1 MAITDKEQG
10 VWQTDQVY
18 NKIMEGDIW
27 DYSSSGVAQRL
38 YMWGNNESGATGQN
52 NNQDYSS
59 PVQVPGDTWVD
70 ITANSAVTTH
80 AVKLDGT
87 AWGWG
92 YNFYGNIGINDKTNY
107 SSPKQ
112 IPGTTWRAINQCG
125 SHSALATKTDGTLWA
140 WGWNKNGQLG
150 QNSAGSPG
158 PNDNGRLNS
167 QSSPAQIPGTT
178 WDKINS
184 AGSLYG
190 DVANVGACTKTD
202 GSLWLWGNNE
212 NSQLGQGNTT
222 DYSSPVQVYNRG
234 SWQKVVVGEECVMAQ
249 KTDGTLWAW
258 GDNEG
263 GVMGQNT
270 TATGSWQSP
279 KAIGTETNWKDFD
292 VDYFGTSAFATKTD
306 GTLWVWGYNNYGQ
319 LGLNQNVNDGDDR
332 ISSPTQMGTD
342 TTWASVCGRRYGA
355 MTTKTDGTLWIWGA
369 AGEKGAL
376 GQNSIFTPSNS
387 GLSSPTQI
395 GSATGWTVESDSAYH
410 NHLLGAGQE
419 GGALSNT
426 SQ

>member
-112 IPGTTWRAINQCG
+112 IPGSTWRAINQCG

-140 WGWNKNGQLG
+140 W
-150 QNSAGSPG
+150 
-158 PNDNGRLNS
+158 
-167 QSSPAQIPGTT
+167 
-178 WDKINS
+178 
-184 AGSLYG
+184 
-190 DVANVGACTKTD
+190 
-202 GSLWLWGNNE
+202 
-212 NSQLGQGNTT
+212 
-222 DYSSPVQVYNRG
+222 
-234 SWQKVVVGEECVMAQ
+234 
-249 KTDGTLWAW
+249 
-258 GDNEG
+258 
-263 GVMGQNT
+263 
-270 TATGSWQSP
+270 
-279 KAIGTETNWKDFD
+279 
-292 VDYFGTSAFATKTD
+292 
-306 GTLWVWGYNNYGQ
+306 
-319 LGLNQNVNDGDDR
+319 
-332 ISSPTQMGTD
+332 
-342 TTWASVCGRRYGA
+342 
-355 MTTKTDGTLWIWGA
+355 
-369 AGEKGAL
+369 
-376 GQNSIFTPSNS
+376 
-387 GLSSPTQI
+387 
-395 GSATGWTVESDSAYH
+395 
-410 NHLLGAGQE
+410 
-419 GGALSNT
+419 
-426 SQ
+426 